1 MSGGAFVTI
10 QSFLRLLFCVVV
22 LVNLTSCEL
31 IVDVLL
37 NQGANNP
44 NLLLGNPSYA
54 IGYRVSANNYLIA
67 RPQYVLSYNRDQGTA
82 NWASWQLNQSWLGD
96 LPRPEFEPD
105 VSLPEAWN
113 AIKPSDYT
121 GSGFDRGHLVPA
133 ADRNRTAEDSQSTF
147 LMTNIIPQAPDNNRG
162 PWEALESYCRELV
175 RQGKELYIIA
185 GGAGS
190 GGIGDKGR
198 QTTIANGNV
207 TVPASTWKI
216 VVVND
221 RPGAGLERITE
232 TTRVIAVIMPNRQG
246 IKDKN
251 WRSFRTSVD
260 EVEALT
266 GYDFLSNVPAAIQDV
281 LEAEI
286 DRL

>member
-1 MSGGAFVTI
+1 M
-10 QSFLRLLFCVVV
+10 
-22 LVNLTSCEL
+22 
-31 IVDVLL
+31 
-37 NQGANNP
+37 
-44 NLLLGNPSYA
+44 
-54 IGYRVSANNYLIA
+54 
-67 RPQYVLSYNRDQGTA
+67 
-82 NWASWQLNQSWLGD
+82 
-96 LPRPEFEPD
+96 
-105 VSLPEAWN
+105 
-113 AIKPSDYT
+113 
-121 GSGFDRGHLVPA
+121 PA

-162 PWEALESYCRELV
+162 PWEQLESYCRELV

-185 GGAGS
+185 GGAGA
-190 GGIGDKGR
+190 GGIGEKGR

-221 RPGAGLERITE
+221 RAGAGLERITE

-246 IKDKN
+246 IKDRT

-266 GYDFLSNVPAAIQDV
+266 GYDFLSNVPTAIQDV